1 MNCFK
6 VFSSFQLPGCGDNVA
21 LVHNGFCNDE
31 TNIAA
36 CGYDGGDCCGHNV
49 NLDHCYQCNCFYK
62 ETCDAGVTNNY
73 VGDGFCNDETNIAAC
88 DDSGDCCGHNV
99 NVDHCSQCNCFYEET
114 CDAKVTNNYV
124 GDGYCDDET
133 NVLECNFD
141 DGDCC
146 GPNITTTHC
155 TECQCLEVIVPP
167 SGNILFKYIILNL
180 IPC

>member
-1 MNCFK
+1 MLILVTLQYLILQK
-6 VFSSFQLPGCGDNVA
+6 KGCS
-21 LVHNGFCNDE
+21 
-31 TNIAA
+31 
-36 CGYDGGDCCGHNV
+36 
-49 NLDHCYQCNCFYK
+49 NL
-62 ETCDAGVTNNY
+62 TL
-73 VGDGFCNDETNIAAC
+73 
-88 DDSGDCCGHNV
+88 
-99 NVDHCSQCNCFYEET
+99 
-114 CDAKVTNNYV
+114 V
-124 GDGYCDDET
+124 GDGYCNDET

>member
-1 MNCFK
+1 M
-6 VFSSFQLPGCGDNVA
+6 
-21 LVHNGFCNDE
+21 
-31 TNIAA
+31 
-36 CGYDGGDCCGHNV
+36 
-49 NLDHCYQCNCFYK
+49 
-62 ETCDAGVTNNY
+62 
-73 VGDGFCNDETNIAAC
+73 
-88 DDSGDCCGHNV
+88 
-99 NVDHCSQCNCFYEET
+99 
-114 CDAKVTNNYV
+114 V

-180 IPC
+180 IPFNFLKIDCTIPQWIGDGYCDDVINTELCNYDGGDCCGSSIDTTYCIECQCCDIGGCNATINGGNGGNDNEYIFNKEI